1 MLPKKGVYMKLKQA
15 GLAALM
21 LSAAAAQAQWYGEIG
36 VTPLSVK
43 GTVEGNT
50 LKSHPTMIGIVA
62 GYEFHPNLAVEGMAG
77 TNADSDP
84 ISLNGS
90 EVPGTSLKVN
100 RAYGLFIKPK
110 VMLTP
115 EWELFGRLGV
125 VENKTTGQVGNFS
138 LTDTDHDTAY
148 GLGVSYH
155 FNKSTY
161 GSLSYTNFY
170 DKHGTKTQGATLS
183 AGMKF

>member
-1 MLPKKGVYMKLKQA
+1 MKIKQA
-15 GLAALM
+15 CMAALV

-36 VTPLSVK
+36 ATPLSVK

-50 LKSHPTMIGIVA
+50 LKAHPTMIGIVA
-62 GYEFHPNLAVEGMAG
+62 GYEFHPNLAVEGMLG
-77 TNADSDP
+77 VNANSDT
-84 ISLNGS
+84 ISLNGA

-100 RAYGLFIKPK
+100 HAYGIFIKPK

-125 VENKTTGQVGNFS
+125 VENKTTGQVGS
-138 LTDTDHDTAY
+138 YSITDTDHDVAY
-148 GLGVSYH
+148 GAGLSYY
-155 FNKSTY
+155 FDKTTY

-170 DKHGTKTQGATLS
+170 DKQGTRTQGTTLS
-183 AGMKF
+183 VGMKF